1 MERPSPWAPHD
12 WEIDRTHRRNAA
24 ATLRIHNSLHSVQRG
39 VISLVCAI
47 FGVSCTFFG
56 QMLPEFTAK
65 PIVKPEIH
73 PESPFSPSNTT
84 ENARIRET
92 APVQSGVNLGC
103 LAFADQRHW
112 RAG

>member
-1 MERPSPWAPHD
+1 MPAVADATRAPQEERRSRRPVEMERPSPWAPHD

-73 PESPFSPSNTT
+73 PESPFSP
-84 ENARIRET
+84 
-92 APVQSGVNLGC
+92 
-103 LAFADQRHW
+103 
-112 RAG
+112 